1 MNIEEMSIEDLRVLI
16 TSVDKQI
23 FKLINM
29 TKVSTDSYDYD
40 ETHDLEQIGSRS
52 DNETAQNVQ

>member
-1 MNIEEMSIEDLRVLI
+1 MSIEDLRVLI